1 MRSWER
7 VIYVKWKIKKNMQ
20 TGICTKVETKDF
32 FFKQKSKIKRARNFV
47 FLLGRINDKKRFF
60 LNYF

>member
-1 MRSWER
+1 MEN
-7 VIYVKWKIKKNMQ
+7 KIKNMQ

>member
-1 MRSWER
+1 MEN
-7 VIYVKWKIKKNMQ
+7 KKNMQ

-32 FFKQKSKIKRARNFV
+32 FFSNKKSKIKRARNFV
-47 FLLGRINDKKRFF
+47 FLQGRINDKKRFF

>member
-1 MRSWER
+1 MEN
-7 VIYVKWKIKKNMQ
+7 KKNMQ

-32 FFKQKSKIKRARNFV
+32 FSKQKSKIKRARNFV
-47 FLLGRINDKKRFF
+47 FLQKRISDKKRFF